1 VIAKLKKKNNLRT
14 FEKIISDQQIN
25 EIPITLYKS
34 KSRSNTTPFCSRKN
48 FDGIY
53 LENFKTSKS
62 LKNRLDNQIEY
73 YCINQKQLYENQ
85 KYSYKAKESQT
96 QKEKESYLF
105 SNNICRKQN
114 EEFPISINKNRTN
127 SNKQHI
133 FIKRK
138 GIDNTFLENFNPS
151 LRNQLDQLEYYRI
164 SQHTH
169 PENKRNAYQNDLTRE
184 NLNMRNLEHDS
195 IQI

>member
-96 QKEKESYLF
+96 QKEKENLIY
-105 SNNICRKQN
+105 
-114 EEFPISINKNRTN
+114 
-127 SNKQHI
+127 
-133 FIKRK
+133 
-138 GIDNTFLENFNPS
+138 FLTT
-151 LRNQLDQLEYYRI
+151 YA
-164 SQHTH
+164 
-169 PENKRNAYQNDLTRE
+169 ENKMKNFLSQLIKIERIATSSIFS
-184 NLNMRNLEHDS
+184 LNERALIIHF
-195 IQI
+195 